1 MRSDWGGG
9 GGRSGGAGRPGGGFG
24 GGNRGGSS
32 GNGGGNGSAGG
43 RGGAQ
48 GGGGSREGRWS
59 NELDAI
65 FERAPKEVAAV
76 NKDDERNFFEERA
89 EVKPHALTCPNCNQ
103 TADYALTWLVRRK
116 REHPVGFADDATLAR
131 FGKAKSYMV
140 RRDDQV
146 TCTNVRCRKRFDVAG
161 VQTVAFLQ
169 DVADGSVED
178 RAARIR
184 AAFTGRS
191 RG

>member
-1 MRSDWGGG
+1 MDS
-9 GGRSGGAGRPGGGFG
+9 
-24 GGNRGGSS
+24 
-32 GNGGGNGSAGG
+32 
-43 RGGAQ
+43 
-48 GGGGSREGRWS
+48 
-59 NELDAI
+59 I

-76 NKDDERNFFEERA
+76 NKDDERNFFDERT
-89 EVKPHALTCPNCNQ
+89 EVKPATLVCPNCNQ
-103 TADYALTWLVRRK
+103 SADYALTWLVRRK
-116 REHPVGFADDATLAR
+116 RDHPTGYADDATRAR
-131 FGKAKSYMV
+131 FDKAKSYMV

-146 TCTNVRCRKRFDVAG
+146 ACSNVRCRKRFEIAG

-169 DVADGSVED
+169 DAADGSVED